1 MSAGPLSGV
10 EPSFR
15 ALARA
20 IVPESDALD
29 ESGWASVERVVSNAL
44 SERPPAMVRQFRIF
58 LTLVMLL
65 PCLRHGRTFKRLS
78 PKGKAGFLRR
88 LERSP
93 VLLLRR
99 GFWGVRTLVYMGYYS
114 LPEVRED
121 IGYRATPRGW
131 AGMDEER

>member
-44 SERPPAMVRQFRIF
+44 SERPPAMIRQFRIF
-58 LTLVMLL
+58 LRLLMLL
-65 PCLRHGRTFKRLS
+65 PLLRHGRTFKGLT
-78 PKGKAGFLRR
+78 PKAKAAFLRR

-93 VLLLRR
+93 ALLLRR

-114 LPEVRED
+114 LPGVRED
-121 IGYRATPRGW
+121 IGYRATARGW
-131 AGMDEER
+131 SERDGER